1 MNQITTLGFD
11 ADDTLWENMHF
22 FRMTEGQ
29 FARLLNDYADHDH
42 IEKTLL
48 DTERRNIKLYG
59 YGIKGFTLSM
69 IETAL
74 DVTND
79 KVGAGVIRGII
90 ELAHDMYSHPINPL
104 PKVEETL
111 QKLAGQYRMI
121 VITKGDLFDQERK
134 LAQSGLG
141 EYFDGIEIVSEKRR
155 YTYESIFGQHAEGV
169 ENAVM
174 IGNSVKSDILP
185 ALEAGSWAIHVP
197 HHTTWAIEHA
207 DSPNGHERFHVVQD
221 IGEVPDILE
230 RLSA

>member
-1 MNQITTLGFD
+1 MNRITTLGFD
-11 ADDTLWENMHF
+11 ADDTLWENMQF
-22 FRMTEGQ
+22 YRMTEGQ
-29 FARLLNDYADHDH
+29 FAKLLDDYADHDH

-59 YGIKGFTLSM
+59 YGIKGFALSM

-79 KVGAGVIRGII
+79 RVGAEVIRRII
-90 ELAHDMYSHPINPL
+90 ELAHDMYSHPIRPL

-111 QKLAGQYRMI
+111 ERLAEHYHMI

-141 EYFDGIEIVSEKRR
+141 EYFDGIEIVSEKGR
-155 YTYESIFGQHAEGV
+155 YTYESIFSQHADGAQ
-169 ENAVM
+169 NAVM

-197 HHTTWAIEHA
+197 HHTTWAMEHA
-207 DSPNGHERFHVVQD
+207 DSPDGHERFHVVQN
-221 IGEVPDILE
+221 IGEVPDILKK
-230 RLSA
+230 LVA